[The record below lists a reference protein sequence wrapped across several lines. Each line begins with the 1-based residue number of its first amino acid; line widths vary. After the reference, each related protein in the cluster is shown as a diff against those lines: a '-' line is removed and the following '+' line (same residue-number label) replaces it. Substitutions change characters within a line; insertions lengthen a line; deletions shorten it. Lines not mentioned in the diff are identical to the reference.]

1 MGTRSSPLLEKR
13 EDELM
18 WMQRRKGAEWHMSKR
33 LEKHSKRGESSAAQK
48 GKSAAEQRTTRRV
61 RMHSKRGGQLK
72 GGQENLQDVERSV
85 IEYWGR
91 EDRYA

>member
-33 LEKHSKRGESSAAQK
+33 LEKHSKGGESSVAQR
-48 GKSAAEQRTTRRV
+48 GKSAAKQHTVRRTGK
-61 RMHSKRGGQLK
+61 HSKREG
-72 GGQENLQDVERSV
+72 
-85 IEYWGR
+85 
-91 EDRYA
+91 